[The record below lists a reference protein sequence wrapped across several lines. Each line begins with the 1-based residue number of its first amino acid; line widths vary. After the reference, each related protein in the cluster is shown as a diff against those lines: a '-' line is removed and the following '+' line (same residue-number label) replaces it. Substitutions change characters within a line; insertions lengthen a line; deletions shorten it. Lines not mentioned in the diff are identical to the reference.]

1 MEEINT
7 RLPRRQI
14 LQAAVVGCIPILET
28 ACTSMPEA
36 PSSTAKVST
45 SGTGPLRVAVLD
57 DTMKIVAQIADWSV
71 MNGRASVDFYHDHI
85 SDEATLARQLAPYDI
100 IVIERY
106 RTPFRASLLA
116 KLPKLKLLVSTTGAS
131 GHIGVAQAQK
141 QNITICT
148 TGAGPDEGNVEEIAF
163 ALVLDL
169 ARQTSWHNADM
180 HAGRWQIRPTHTLYG
195 KTLGLIG
202 LGRIGTRMVEFAKAF
217 GMKTVA
223 WSTNLTDAAAKSSGS
238 TRVELKDLLAQ
249 SDFVSV
255 HYVLSERSRGLVR
268 AEHFAQMKPTAY
280 FINTSRGPIV
290 QEPDLIAALQEKRI
304 AGAGLDVF
312 DDEPLLPNSPLC
324 SMNNVLLTPH
334 IGYPTVER
342 MTVLYREALEDIVAY
357 LDGKP
362 IRLLKPPRG
371 GGAEEPA

>member
-1 MEEINT
+1 MDQMST
-7 RLPRRQI
+7 RLPRRQV
-14 LQAAVVGCIPILET
+14 LQAAAVGCLPMIES
-28 ACTSMPEA
+28 ACTTLSATPV
-36 PSSTAKVST
+36 SS
-45 SGTGPLRVAVLD
+45 SGAGPLRIAVLD
-57 DTMKIVAQIADWSV
+57 DNMKIVEQIADWSV
-71 MNGRASVDFYHDHI
+71 LKDRASVDFYHEHI
-85 SDEATLARQLAPYDI
+85 SDEAVLTRQLAPYDI

-106 RTPFRASLLA
+106 RTPFPASVIS

-131 GHIGVAQAQK
+131 AHIDLAQAKK

-148 TGAGPDEGNVEEIAF
+148 TSAGPEEGNVEELAF
-163 ALVLDL
+163 ALIIDL

-180 HAGRWQIRPTHTLYG
+180 HSGKWQARPSHTLYG

-202 LGRIGTRMVEFAKAF
+202 LGRIGARVVEFTKPF

-223 WSTNLTDAAAKSSGS
+223 WSTNLTDEAAKAGGS

-255 HYVLSERSRGLVR
+255 HYVLSERSRGLIR

-290 QEPDLIAALQEKRI
+290 READLIAALQQKRI

-312 DDEPLLPNSPLC
+312 DDEPLPVNHPFR
-324 SMNNVLLTPH
+324 SMDNVLLTPH

-342 MTVLYREALEDIVAY
+342 MTVIYREALEDIVAY

-362 IRLLKPPRG
+362 IRLVKPPKSSS
-371 GGAEEPA
+371 AEEGPA